1 MRTEQLQYFR
11 EVARSGSINS
21 AAKKLHI
28 SQQGL
33 NSMLKSLEEDLDAT
47 LFTTSRLGISLT
59 PQGKILLDYTDQLL
73 TTLDAL
79 NIALAESKRAAKVSD
94 DISICLAPIVSE
106 YLFPHIFNTLTNNYP
121 NISVQ
126 LTEAPPF
133 SIIESIK
140 NNEFDLG
147 ILGIQYTL
155 LDKLSITSL
164 LSSETSFTP
173 LYQYKIQLAVGR
185 QHPLASHKSV
195 SIKTILKYPLVF
207 HVSHELADEQNYHW
221 LQLYGDPQIKYT
233 TNSPK
238 IYLNIIAK
246 GSAIGFFPQSRH
258 CNFKISVDEDIVLIP
273 IKDDSAV
280 HTVGYLYNSTLPV
293 SPAMEVVMK
302 ELESFCK

>member
-79 NIALAESKRAAKVSD
+79 NIALAESKRTSNITD
-94 DISICLAPIVSE
+94 SISISIAPVVLE

-121 NISVQ
+121 NISIR
-126 LTEAPPF
+126 LTECPPF

-140 NNEFDLG
+140 NGEYNLG

-155 LDKLSITSL
+155 LDKLSIPSL

-185 QHPLASHKSV
+185 QHPLANHKSV
-195 SIKTILKYPLVF
+195 SIKTMLKYPLVF
-207 HVSHELADEQNYHW
+207 HVSHELEDEQTYHW

-273 IKDDSAV
+273 IKDDSTV

-293 SPAMEVVMK
+293 SPAMEAVMK
-302 ELESFCK
+302 ELKSFCK

>member
-79 NIALAESKRAAKVSD
+79 NIALAESKQATSISD
-94 DISICLAPIVSE
+94 SISISIAPVVSE
-106 YLFPHIFNTLTNNYP
+106 YLFPSIFNTITNNYP
-121 NISVQ
+121 NISIH
-126 LTEAPPF
+126 LTENPPF
-133 SIIESIK
+133 SIVESVK
-140 NNEFDLG
+140 NAQCDLG
-147 ILGIQYTL
+147 IFSIQYTL
-155 LDKLSITSL
+155 LNKLSITSL
-164 LSSETSFTP
+164 LSSETNFTP
-173 LYQYKIQLAVGR
+173 LYQYKMQLAVSR
-185 QHPLASHKSV
+185 QHPLADHKSV
-195 SIKTILKYPLVF
+195 SVKTILKYPIVF
-207 HVSHELADEQNYHW
+207 HVSKTLEDEQNYHW
-221 LQLYGDPQIKYT
+221 LELYGTPNIKYT
-233 TNSPK
+233 TNSLK

-273 IKDDSAV
+273 IKDDSTV